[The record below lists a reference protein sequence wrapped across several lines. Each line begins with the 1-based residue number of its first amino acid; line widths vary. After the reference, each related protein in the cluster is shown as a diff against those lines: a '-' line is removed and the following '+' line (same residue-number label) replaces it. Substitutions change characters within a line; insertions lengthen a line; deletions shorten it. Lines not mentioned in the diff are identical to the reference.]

1 MKKQNG
7 SALVIALSVLG
18 FLAVVIGVLVM
29 SYISAFN
36 TGNQLE
42 KSLQATYSNN
52 QNILAQYS
60 QKVMEAAQVPDMAR
74 DDIVKVAKAAMEGR
88 YGSEGS
94 KAVFQMITEQ
104 NPTVDPMLYRQVQQI
119 VEGGRNEFQN
129 AQTRLID
136 QKRVYETAL
145 GSFWQGMWLRIAG
158 YPKVNLADFKVI
170 TTDRTEATFQAGKE
184 EAPLPLRAN
193 KP

>member
-1 MKKQNG
+1 MKKQQG
-7 SALVIALSVLG
+7 SALVIALSILG
-18 FLAVVIGVLVM
+18 VIAVIIGVLVM

-36 TGNQLE
+36 TGNAMEQTL
-42 KSLQATYSNN
+42 KATYTNN

-74 DDIVKVAKAAMEGR
+74 DDIVKVAKEAMQGR
-88 YGSEGS
+88 YGTEGS
-94 KAVFQMITEQ
+94 RAVFQMITEQ
-104 NPTVDPMLYRQVQQI
+104 NPSVDPTLYRQVQQI
-119 VEGGRNEFQN
+119 IEGGRTEFQN

-145 GSFWQGMWLRIAG
+145 GSFWQGMWMRIAG
-158 YPKVNLADFKVI
+158 YPKVNLADYKVI
-170 TTDRTEATFQAGKE
+170 TTDRTERTFQAGKE
-184 EAPLPLRAN
+184 EAPLQLRQA

>member
-1 MKKQNG
+1 MKKQQG

-18 FLAVVIGVLVM
+18 VIAVIIGVLGM
-29 SYISAFN
+29 SYISAYN
-36 TGNQLE
+36 MGNSMEQTL
-42 KSLQATYSNN
+42 KATYSNN

-88 YGSEGS
+88 YGTEGS

-104 NPTVDPMLYRQVQQI
+104 NPSIDPMLYRQVQQI
-119 VEGGRNEFQN
+119 IEGGRTEFQN

-136 QKRVYETAL
+136 QKRVYETSL
-145 GSFWQGMWLRIAG
+145 GSFWQGMWMRIAG
-158 YPKVNLADFKVI
+158 YPKVNLADYKVI
-170 TTDRTEATFQAGKE
+170 TTDRTERTFEAGKE
-184 EAPLPLRAN
+184 EAPLQLRQA

>member
-1 MKKQNG
+1 MKKQQG
-7 SALVIALSVLG
+7 SALVIALSILG
-18 FLAVVIGVLVM
+18 ILAVIIGVLVM

-36 TGNQLE
+36 TGNQMEQTL
-42 KSLQATYSNN
+42 KATYSNN

-88 YGSEGS
+88 YGTEGS

-104 NPTVDPMLYRQVQQI
+104 NPSVDPMLYRQVQQI
-119 VEGGRNEFQN
+119 IEGGRTEFQN

-145 GSFWQGMWLRIAG
+145 GSFWQGMWMRIAG
-158 YPKVNLADFKVI
+158 YPKVNLADYKVI
-170 TTDRTEATFQAGKE
+170 TTDRTERTFQAGKE
-184 EAPLPLRAN
+184 EAPLQLRPA

>member
-1 MKKQNG
+1 MKKQQG
-7 SALVIALSVLG
+7 SALVIALSILG
-18 FLAVVIGVLVM
+18 VIAVIIGVLVM

-36 TGNQLE
+36 TGNAMEQTL
-42 KSLQATYSNN
+42 KATYTNN

-74 DDIVKVAKAAMEGR
+74 DDIVKVAKEAMQGR
-88 YGSEGS
+88 YGTEGS

-104 NPTVDPMLYRQVQQI
+104 NPSVDPTLYRQVQQI
-119 VEGGRNEFQN
+119 IEGGRTEFQN

-145 GSFWQGMWLRIAG
+145 GSFWQGMWMRIAG
-158 YPKVNLADFKVI
+158 YPKVNLADYKVI
-170 TTDRTEATFQAGKE
+170 TTDRTERTFQAGKE
-184 EAPLPLRAN
+184 EAPLQLRQA

>member
-104 NPTVDPMLYRQVQQI
+104 NPTVDPKLNRQVLQI
-119 VEGGRNEFQN
+119 VEGGRNDFQN

-184 EAPLPLRAN
+184 EAPLQLRAN